1 MIVVT
6 GAGGRLEWSV
16 IEGLLRR
23 VPAGRI
29 VANLRDPAKATF
41 SDGRAQVRAGDFAGP
56 SSLAAALAGAEQ
68 VLVASVNQLGKT
80 ARRLHRAA

>member
-29 VANLRDPAKATF
+29 VANMRDPAKATF

-56 SSLAAALAGAEQ
+56 SSLAAFAGAEQ
-68 VLVASVNQLGKT
+68 VLVVSVNQLGET